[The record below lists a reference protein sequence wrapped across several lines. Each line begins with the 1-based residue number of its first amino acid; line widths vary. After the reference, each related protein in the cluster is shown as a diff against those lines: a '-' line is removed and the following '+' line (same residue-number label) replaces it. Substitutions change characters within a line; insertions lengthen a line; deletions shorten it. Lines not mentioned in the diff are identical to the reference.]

1 VRTGIA
7 VIAFGFV
14 IEKFNLFMLTMANAN
29 SLARVK
35 VDWDGWNARSLA
47 EEPIVRLILDGTV
60 VRVRLD
66 RKATS
71 IALLVVLGGARGRP
85 EGVVGRQEYGMRAGG
100 HYRTKEPSNRDR
112 VFETGLAH
120 RAVLFPNRV
129 RSGRSSPP
137 EEARRCHRSRAAMA
151 RKSTVTN

>member
-35 VDWDGWNARSLA
+35 ADWDGWNARSLA

-60 VRVRLD
+60 VRSGS
-66 RKATS
+66 T
-71 IALLVVLGGARGRP
+71 
-85 EGVVGRQEYGMRAGG
+85 GRQRQS
-100 HYRTKEPSNRDR
+100 PSWSCS
-112 VFETGLAH
+112 
-120 RAVLFPNRV
+120 AVREDGQKVLLSVKNM
-129 RSGRSSPP
+129 GC
-137 EEARRCHRSRAAMA
+137 ERAAIIEP
-151 RKSTVTN
+151 KSLPTAIGCSKQV